1 MERLKQAVTSRT
13 VWTLVVLF
21 VINGV
26 AGVHDLIPATLLPFV
41 DGILGLLTVY
51 FKVTPS
57 QAYGLPE
64 PPTPPE
70 A

>member
-1 MERLKQAVTSRT
+1 MDRIKQALTSRT

-26 AGVHDLIPATLLPFV
+26 TGIHDLLPATWLPVV
-41 DGILGLLTVY
+41 DGLLGLLAVY

-57 QAYGLPE
+57 QTYGKVQ
-64 PPTPPE
+64 
-70 A
+70 